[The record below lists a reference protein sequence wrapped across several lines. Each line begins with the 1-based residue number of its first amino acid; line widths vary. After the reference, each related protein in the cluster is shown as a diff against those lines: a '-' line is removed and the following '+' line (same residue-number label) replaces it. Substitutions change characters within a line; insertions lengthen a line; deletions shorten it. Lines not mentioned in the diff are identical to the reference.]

1 MLQSTWQC
9 QALIGWRLRILVIK
23 NANFWAPMS
32 HVDCATE
39 ISDNL
44 APIIALLDG
53 NFVLTNCWVPK
64 HNFPPHNIDLVI
76 LPSQE
81 NNFEWF
87 CEVNLSD

>member
-1 MLQSTWQC
+1 
-9 QALIGWRLRILVIK
+9 
-23 NANFWAPMS
+23 MS
-32 HVDCATE
+32 HLDCATE

-81 NNFEWF
+81 NNIEWI
-87 CEVNLSD
+87 CEVIWVIKVNWKWLVKVMIST